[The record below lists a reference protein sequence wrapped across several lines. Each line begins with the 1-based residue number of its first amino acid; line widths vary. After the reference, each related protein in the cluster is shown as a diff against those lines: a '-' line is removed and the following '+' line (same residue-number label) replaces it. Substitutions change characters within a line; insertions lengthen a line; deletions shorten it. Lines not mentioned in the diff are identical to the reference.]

1 MCGEYDN
8 LREGSLYSFRNYLTL
23 NARYLITSAPASRGS
38 DPVPKEYAILYH
50 FLDSKTN
57 LILYIAYPPK
67 PDPFSRGL

>member
-38 DPVPKEYAILYH
+38 DPVPKEYAILCH

-57 LILYIAYPPK
+57 LILVAYPPK

>member
-23 NARYLITSAPASRGS
+23 NARYLITSAPASLGS
-38 DPVPKEYAILYH
+38 DPVPKESAISYH

-57 LILYIAYPPK
+57 LILFAYPPK